1 MCVSF
6 TRALTFQK
14 ARQSTFGGG
23 IAVGTAFGST
33 PPKSAFGGASSAFG
47 AGVKNPGAGV
57 KNPGAGVKNPGA
69 GVKNPGGDSASTRTE
84 FSDRTWKKEGA
95 GGGGDKKAIKR
106 SAMGATHSQKSSML
120 LLEAKTP
127 QTRFLLLPGFL
138 LSTPR
143 RNDT

>member
-57 KNPGAGVKNPGA
+57 KNPG
-69 GVKNPGGDSASTRTE
+69 GDSASTRTE

-95 GGGGDKKAIKR
+95 GVGGDKKAIKR

>member
-57 KNPGAGVKNPGA
+57 KNPG
-69 GVKNPGGDSASTRTE
+69 GDSASTRTE

-95 GGGGDKKAIKR
+95 GGGGDKKTMKR
-106 SAMGATHSQKSSML
+106 SAIGATNSQSVSSSYMNL
-120 LLEAKTP
+120 TVSVVV
-127 QTRFLLLPGFL
+127 T
-138 LSTPR
+138 
-143 RNDT
+143 

>member
-33 PPKSAFGGASSAFG
+33 PPKSAFGGASSAF
-47 AGVKNPGAGV
+47 
-57 KNPGAGVKNPGA
+57 GAGVKNPGA